1 MQSIR
6 NKFSNSTT
14 GVSPGFSSGV
24 MKKRGQVCVSFA
36 MMFMLGFNIAATGA
50 NVPSISASF
59 HVAYSVISLFFLSY
73 VTGFITTC
81 IASSYVAREFG
92 VRATLAGANILW
104 IFGCLIFLLQT
115 SFGACVLALTCLG
128 LGSGLF
134 EPTIVTVVTQ
144 QSTPVV
150 LFFLYSSFAIGAGI
164 SPLII
169 GGFAERSIPW
179 TNFYYFPVT
188 ICLVLAG
195 LCHIVFQGY
204 EETLSH
210 DQAPSAHGM
219 ATFSSTY
226 PGDSTTKFG
235 RRASFGSSVMSA
247 PSRFAGLEIDRNC
260 VAWGH
265 KSDVSAMDRVGR
277 VLRLRVAW
285 IGFFLV
291 NLSLATG
298 ELLGG
303 WGTTYFLV
311 LKEAPPGDS
320 RFIQSGWWFG
330 MALGRL
336 VLPILSPRVLG
347 ERLFAIVLLAFASCM
362 ITVIGAVHSYKS
374 DAVALAFYGFA
385 YGPIVPHILSM
396 VSSRVSTDLT
406 GTVISLT
413 LGVGV
418 LGGAAAPIL
427 FGAIAADHGMLSML
441 PTCLIAGTLLGI
453 FGWLLVPDHDD
464 ELKST
469 FH

>member
-14 GVSPGFSSGV
+14 GVSPSTSSGI
-24 MKKRGQVCVSFA
+24 MKKKGQVCVSFA

-59 HVAYSVISLFFLSY
+59 HVAYSVISMFFLSY

-81 IASSYVAREFG
+81 VASSYVAREFG

-150 LFFLYSSFAIGAGI
+150 LSFLYSSFAIGAGI

-188 ICLVLAG
+188 ICSVLAA

-204 EETLSH
+204 EEKLGQDH
-210 DQAPSAHGM
+210 APSAHRM

-260 VAWGH
+260 VAGGH
-265 KSDVSAMDRVGR
+265 KSDISAMGRIGR

-311 LKEAPPGDS
+311 FKEAPPGSS
-320 RFIQSGWWFG
+320 RFIQCGWWFG

-406 GTVISLT
+406 STVISLT

-427 FGAIAADHGMLSML
+427 FGAIAVDHGMLSVF
-441 PTCLIAGTLLGI
+441 PTCLIAGTLLGV
-453 FGWLLVPDHDD
+453 FGWLLVPDHED